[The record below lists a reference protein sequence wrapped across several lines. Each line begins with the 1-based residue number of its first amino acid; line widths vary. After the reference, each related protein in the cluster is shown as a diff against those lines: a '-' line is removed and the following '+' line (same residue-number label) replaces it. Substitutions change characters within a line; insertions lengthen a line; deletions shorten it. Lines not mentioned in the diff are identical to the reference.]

1 MKKKVLST
9 LLVGA
14 MAASMFAGCTG
25 TDKTTTNGGGANTPD
40 GTTAQAVVRPTLE
53 DYGSGEIKI
62 WVADAVVDLTKE
74 YAEKFIADHPE
85 YAGYTI
91 LVEANGED
99 VAANNVLTDL
109 SAAADIFGFP
119 QDQLSR
125 LVSAGALASFG
136 GYYANSVTTSNDAGS
151 VAAAKVGDKL
161 YAFPY
166 TSDNGYFVYYDKSV
180 IKESSLNSLE
190 AMIAD
195 CEAAEK
201 NFYFDIA
208 NGWYQPAF
216 FFATECE
223 LTYDTNTEGQYTK
236 CNIDYDSEKGL
247 VAIKEINDVVKS
259 PFFVNGSDAGK
270 ASNVGFMVCGT
281 WVKDTMIQMLGDN
294 YATAKLPEFKGSD
307 GKNYQLSGFG
317 GFKIMGVK
325 PQESQGKQLVC
336 LHLAEYLTSTEVQ
349 LARFEEAAFGPSN
362 LAAQQDPAVQAD
374 EALASLGAQ
383 LAYTIP
389 QGQYPGEYWS
399 RATALYDDVF
409 AGGGNLTDDELKAL
423 LKQFQ
428 TDCESYC
435 NAE

>member
-1 MKKKVLST
+1 MKKKVLSA

-14 MAASMFAGCTG
+14 MAASLFAGCTG
-25 TDKTTTNGGGANTPD
+25 NETTTKPATGDNT
-40 GTTAQAVVRPTLE
+40 TTAPVVTERPSLE
-53 DYGSGEIKI
+53 SYGSGEIKI

-74 YAEKFIADHPE
+74 YAEKFISEHPE

-91 LVEANGED
+91 VVEANGED

-151 VAAAKVGDKL
+151 VAAATVGDKM

-166 TSDNGYFVYYDKSV
+166 TSDNGYFVYYDKTV

-216 FFATECE
+216 FFGTECE

-236 CNIDYDSEKGL
+236 CNINYDSEKGL
-247 VAIKEINDVVKS
+247 VALKEINEVVKS
-259 PFFVNGSDAGK
+259 PFFVNGSNADEAN
-270 ASNVGFMVCGT
+270 NVGFMVCGT
-281 WVKDTMIQMLGDN
+281 WAKDTMKKLLGDN
-294 YATAKLPEFKGSD
+294 YATCKLPEFKGSD

-325 PQESQGKQLVC
+325 PQTEQGKQLVC

-349 LARFEEAAFGPSN
+349 LARFEEAGFGPSN
-362 LAAQQDPAVQAD
+362 LAAQQDAAVQAD
-374 EALASLGAQ
+374 EALAALGAQ

-389 QGQYPGEYWS
+389 QGQYPGDYWT

-409 AGGGNLTDDELKAL
+409 AGGGKLTDDELKAL
-423 LKQFQ
+423 LKAFQ
-428 TDCESYC
+428 ADCESYC